1 MKPKTCISVCLLKIM
16 NAAREAA
23 TGEPIDAPSC
33 PYKLQPDYQG
43 KTINSWTGELVVSLF
58 KKVNC
63 CGSLAPLG
71 LESRLQLRGLPEIKV
86 ELGHMTIESSKL

>member
-43 KTINSWTGELVVSLF
+43 KTNQLSDWRTSSITFQKGKLLWITGSPGAG
-58 KKVNC
+58 K
-63 CGSLAPLG
+63 STSAQRLARDKG
-71 LESRLQLRGLPEIKV
+71 
-86 ELGHMTIESSKL
+86 

>member
-1 MKPKTCISVCLLKIM
+1 MKAKTCISVCLLKIM

-43 KTINSWTGELVVSLF
+43 KTNQLLDTSQ
-58 KKVNC
+58 KVNC
-63 CGSLAPLG
+63 CGLLAPLG

-86 ELGHMTIESSKL
+86 ELDTWRLNVVL